1 MADKTPTFGNT
12 KPSTG
17 MYNFGRKGWTVVI
30 YQVVWFFFMT
40 GMTVDGLN
48 IIVPQIAAYRGWDP
62 NAILSIST
70 PASIIAL
77 FIVVI
82 FGGLAKK
89 FGLKRVMVI
98 TMFAAGAATICYGN
112 APTVALYAVFLVAMV
127 ALINAFALTLGLSI
141 CTNWFPTK
149 KGVIMGFTTIGMNLA
164 SALISQI
171 LNQLSSRSN
180 IAVAITIMG
189 CVIIIVGILTA
200 IFIKDTPEKAG
211 CYPDN
216 DPEIAKLIQKEEK
229 ALEGSSEIGYGE
241 ALKNPKTWIFGIA
254 YGFFGLATVGIM
266 SQLAG
271 YFMTVKHYSLQTSL
285 NIITIAAVIGVV
297 GSIIWGIV
305 DQKVGTK
312 KASILFGI
320 WYSIGILLLLS
331 PNNIIMVIGIVM
343 LGAGIGGNG
352 NFAPSMAALV
362 YGRRDFPICYS
373 VLNMIVGIVRSCSFV
388 LLAILRSAFG
398 GYTVPYVVF
407 ALIALAGGLMLIGVK
422 VVAAV
427 GGMEK
432 EIDEQAA
439 KAQ

>member
-62 NAILSIST
+62 NAVLSIST

-89 FGLKRVMVI
+89 FGLKRVMII

-112 APTVALYAVFLVAMV
+112 APTIALYAVFLVAMV

-320 WYSIGILLLLS
+320 WYCIGILLLLS

>member
-62 NAILSIST
+62 NAVLSIST

-112 APTVALYAVFLVAMV
+112 APTIALYAVFLVAMV

-331 PNNIIMVIGIVM
+331 SNNIIMVIGIVM

>member
-112 APTVALYAVFLVAMV
+112 APTIALYAVFLVAMV

-331 PNNIIMVIGIVM
+331 SNNIIMVIGIVM

>member
-62 NAILSIST
+62 NAVLSIST

-331 PNNIIMVIGIVM
+331 SNNIIMVIGIVM